1 MADHFLTKSNI
12 DLAQCLEHGGG
23 LALEAYPAL
32 HALLTE
38 KAGPETAKI
47 FAEPLLSRGNDTAA
61 PSISWYTDV
70 EGSGQPVTRLD
81 DAGQAAIA
89 AELSQHLRAVRG
101 LLDDPDDGPLVAAA
115 LHLSDPGDVWSV
127 GGRPVILN
135 WGMLPKDAA
144 KDTAARAA
152 HYDRTLGR
160 FLPLAAAPPIT
171 ASERQ
176 AWQSQRNGGQSMT
189 EETPQNASPTG
200 PDKATAAPPAPPPS
214 RTRVPLSA
222 WLPLVLLLLL
232 AGGVLAW
239 LLLPGSRIF
248 PEIAQDR
255 AITDEATLSA
265 AEGVNRSL
273 EERLAKLQD
282 SLDRAVC
289 TDDGSLVMPDGR
301 TIEGLLPPDPND
313 PQDKAGTIRTA
324 EPRSILPPDPER
336 VRVTETDGPKD
347 TVTLLAHI
355 EERTAIVLS
364 PTNGG
369 LSTGTGFFVGPDL
382 LVTNHHVV
390 AGAGPQGI
398 FVTNQALGKLHQAQ
412 VLKSLG
418 PFQQTGGD
426 FALLRVPGVQQPSF
440 SILDTN
446 QTLKLQSV
454 IAAGYPGDLLQ
465 TDDQFQRLRSG
476 NSAAV
481 PDLAVTDGTVST
493 EQSVNSARMIAH
505 SAPISKGNSGGP
517 LIDMCGR
524 VIGVNTFIRQGTART
539 LNFALAASDLMRFL
553 SGTDALPTVV
563 TEACAPQIE
572 RPAPPATAALEPDTG
587 VKKLPP
593 LKKSE

>member
-1 MADHFLTKSNI
+1 MADHFLVKSNI
-12 DLAQCLEHGGG
+12 DLAQCLEHEGG

-32 HALLTE
+32 HAFLSE
-38 KAGPETAKI
+38 RAGPETARI

-61 PSISWYTDV
+61 PSISWYTDL
-70 EGSGQPVTRLD
+70 EGSGQPVARLD
-81 DAGQAAIA
+81 DAGQSAIA
-89 AELSQHLRAVRG
+89 AELSQHLHAVRG
-101 LLDDPDDGPLVAAA
+101 LLDDPECGPLLAAA
-115 LHLSDPGDVWSV
+115 LHLSDPNDVWSV

-135 WGMLPKDAA
+135 WGMLPKGAA
-144 KDTAARAA
+144 RDGAARAA
-152 HYDRTLGR
+152 HYANTLGR
-160 FLPLAAAPPIT
+160 YLPLVAAPPIT
-171 ASERQ
+171 QSERQ

-189 EETPQNASPTG
+189 EDTPQNTAPAGSTE
-200 PDKATAAPPAPPPS
+200 TAAPPPTPS
-214 RTRVPLSA
+214 SRRVPLSA
-222 WLPLVLLLLL
+222 WLPLVLLLIL

-239 LLLPGSRIF
+239 LLVPGSRIF
-248 PEIAQDR
+248 PDITQNRE
-255 AITDEATLSA
+255 ITDEATLAA

-289 TDDGSLVMPDGR
+289 TDDGSLLMPDGR

-313 PQDKAGTIRTA
+313 PEDKAGAVRTA

-336 VRVTETDGPKD
+336 VRVAEPNGPKD

-355 EERTAIVLS
+355 EERTAIVIA
-364 PTNGG
+364 PTNNG
-369 LSTGTGFFVGPDL
+369 LANGTGFFVGPDL

-390 AGAGPQGI
+390 AAAGPQGI
-398 FVTNQALGKLHQAQ
+398 FVTNASLGKLHQAQ

-418 PFQQTGGD
+418 PFQSTGGD
-426 FALLRVPGVQQPSF
+426 FALLRVPGVQQPAF

-476 NSAAV
+476 NAAAV

-524 VIGVNTFIRQGTART
+524 VIGVNTFIKQGTART
-539 LNFALAASDLMRFL
+539 LNFALASSDLMRFL
-553 SGTDALPTVV
+553 QGTDALPNVV
-563 TEACAPQIE
+563 TEACAPRIE
-572 RPAPPATAALEPDTG
+572 RPEPPATAALDTETG
-587 VKKLPP
+587 IQKLPP